1 MAGLMCF
8 FFGSAPS
15 LLSVPLTGG
24 VEREKGPGVPVTPF
38 PPPLWYTFL
47 MKSVTYKSYTSGWR
61 VHGIIL
67 YQCKILHQLIHKV
80 EQRCQVIYARR
91 AEIRNFDPLAAPL
104 LI

>member
-1 MAGLMCF
+1 MAGLTCCVLWLGTVF
-8 FFGSAPS
+8 TLSAS
-15 LLSVPLTGG
+15 DWRR
-24 VEREKGPGVPVTPF
+24 REGEGARGTRD
-38 PPPLWYTFL
+38 PPPPSPVVYF
-47 MKSVTYKSYTSGWR
+47 SYEISNVSYTSGWW

-80 EQRCQVIYARR
+80 EQRCQVIHARR

>member
-1 MAGLMCF
+1 MAGLTCCVLWLGTVF
-8 FFGSAPS
+8 TLSAS
-15 LLSVPLTGG
+15 DWRR
-24 VEREKGPGVPVTPF
+24 REGEGARGTRD
-38 PPPLWYTFL
+38 PPPQWYTFL
-47 MKSVTYKSYTSGWR
+47 MKSVTCKSYTSGWR

-80 EQRCQVIYARR
+80 EQRCQVIHARR